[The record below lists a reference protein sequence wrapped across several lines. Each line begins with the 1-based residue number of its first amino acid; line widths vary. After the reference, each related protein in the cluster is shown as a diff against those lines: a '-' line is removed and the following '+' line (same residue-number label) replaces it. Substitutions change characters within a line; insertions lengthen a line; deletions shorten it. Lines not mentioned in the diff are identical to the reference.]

1 MRKDF
6 YLFRHGETDY
16 NVQKRW
22 QGQSVDTPLNATGL
36 TQANRLADYMKNINL
51 EIIYSS
57 PLQRAS
63 QTAKIVAS
71 HHPHIQVC
79 LLSELTESSLGACEG
94 LHCDEVQK
102 LYPDIWQRWY
112 GETTITDTRW
122 PQGESKNE
130 IQARMYQALEKML
143 KVKESIIGVSSHSGI
158 MRQFLVTLGR
168 HPNNK
173 LPNTV
178 LFHIVYD
185 NGQWLLDPA
194 EPLFSA

>member
-6 YLFRHGETDY
+6 YIFRHGETDF

-57 PLQRAS
+57 PLQRAR
-63 QTAKIVAS
+63 QTAETVA
-71 HHPHIQVC
+71 HKHPNIQIR
-79 LLSELTESSLGACEG
+79 LMPELTESSLGACEG

-112 GETTITDTRW
+112 SETTITDTRW

-130 IQARMYQALEKML
+130 IQARMYQAFETML
-143 KVKESIIGVSSHSGI
+143 NTKENIIGVSSHSGI

-168 HPNNK
+168 HPHDK

-185 NGQWLLDPA
+185 NGQWLLDPS